1 MYTWN
6 NTEYIVPYCKR
17 GYIIIILYW
26 QEIIEGQ

>member
-6 NTEYIVPYCKR
+6 NKVYIDCKR
-17 GYIIIILYW
+17 GQIIITLYW

>member
-6 NTEYIVPYCKR
+6 NTVYIDCTS
-17 GYIIIILYW
+17 GQIIITLYW